1 MFTLKNEPQDIPQLL
16 ESSFNLYKRAFLP
29 SLPFSFCAI
38 ILMCVPHLLGVVE
51 PSTSRLFG
59 HNPMGLWT
67 MTISWFLGIMFLSG
81 LIFRLYCFCYHVPS
95 HFMAS
100 MQQALLKFIS
110 ILLIGALYSL
120 IVLSGTMLLIV
131 PGIILSVS
139 LMFSFILV
147 MTDNQ
152 HVLQT
157 LTLSHRLVWGHWW
170 HTVIVISI
178 PLLINIAVML
188 CGFLIVSSLLI
199 HYGMNF
205 SQIYIATT
213 LLTIILQTIF
223 IPLIF
228 SVALVLLHDL
238 RQRVSRLPRW

>member
-1 MFTLKNEPQDIPQLL
+1 MFTLKNEPQEITALL
-16 ESSFNLYKRAFLP
+16 ENSFTLYKRALLP
-29 SLPFSFCAI
+29 SLPFSFCAS

-51 PSTSRLFG
+51 PTTLRLFG

-67 MTISWFLGIMFLSG
+67 MTISWFLGVMFLSG

-95 HFMAS
+95 HFIAS
-100 MQQALLKFIS
+100 MQQGLFKFIS
-110 ILLIGALYSL
+110 LLLLGALYSL
-120 IVLSGTMLLIV
+120 IVLSGTMLLII

-139 LMFSFILV
+139 LIFSFILV
-147 MTDNQ
+147 VTDNQ
-152 HVLQT
+152 PVLQT

-170 HTVIVISI
+170 HTVTVISI
-178 PLLINIAVML
+178 PLLINIVVML
-188 CGFLIVSSLLI
+188 GGFLIMAGTLI
-199 HYGMNF
+199 QFGMNF

-213 LLTIILQTIF
+213 LLTIILQTFF

-238 RQRVSRLPRW
+238 RQRASRLPRW